1 MFNQP
6 LCLPATERMRKRA
19 YRETLISFMMMLSFF
34 SSWLSPI
41 SFSSLA
47 LCIHYPVT
55 PDDDDDEFSTS
66 IFIFFYFWGF
76 LYFLPRLFVF
86 MNYSTCRSMFRPLR
100 YILVSP
106 LLVYSRP
113 NSYFCC
119 VYLSLSCLLLNS
131 ANLFRLLY
139 DCLRAERR
147 TQKKWTKHFYFIIQ
161 LDYILDFC
169 SYPSPYKWTS
179 RTSSTFCIRLFFL
192 SFLDFL

>member
-34 SSWLSPI
+34 FLTLSYLFFI
-41 SFSSLA
+41 LGSLYS
-47 LCIHYPVT
+47 LSCDSRRRRRRVFHVYLYI
-55 PDDDDDEFSTS
+55 
-66 IFIFFYFWGF
+66 FYFLGF
-76 LYFLPRLFVF
+76 LYFLPRLFMF

-169 SYPSPYKWTS
+169 SYPSPYK
-179 RTSSTFCIRLFFL
+179 
-192 SFLDFL
+192 